1 MAFNCFC
8 DIKLIS
14 TSKMQEA
21 LKNFEADLELT
32 DIEISQ
38 LITQFDKDGDGNIN
52 YEEFKELILT
62 LVSAG
67 ILGK

>member
-52 YEEFKELILT
+52 YE
-62 LVSAG
+62 G
-67 ILGK
+67 